1 MIIQKYR
8 IKYAYILWTLYC
20 THAYYDIYIYTH
32 QDIHM
37 IIIDPYRKHIMI
49 QMIKNHIIDMISRH
63 P

>member
-1 MIIQKYR
+1 MHISYEHYIVPMR
-8 IKYAYILWTLYC
+8 IM
-20 THAYYDIYIYTH
+20 IYIYTH